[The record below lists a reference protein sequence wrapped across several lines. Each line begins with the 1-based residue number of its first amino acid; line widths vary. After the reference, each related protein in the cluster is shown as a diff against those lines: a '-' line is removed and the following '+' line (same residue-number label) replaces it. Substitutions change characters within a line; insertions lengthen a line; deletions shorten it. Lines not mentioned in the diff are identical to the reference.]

1 MILGDESE
9 LYCRTVWAEDFQWV
23 SLPEQTDALAVTAKT
38 RYSQGETEAVLY
50 PEDEGRVRVVF
61 AAPQRAV
68 TAGQSLVAYV
78 GDAVVGGG
86 VICRAQ

>member
-50 PEDEGRVRVVF
+50 PE
-61 AAPQRAV
+61 
-68 TAGQSLVAYV
+68 SLVAYV